1 MPIHNPWPLTD
12 RGTLIADRVFAGF
25 FAALFVVS
33 LLAWHGVIGD
43 YRAQRPT
50 TSVLAALALLLM
62 SASNL
67 IRRRSRVWANVLI
80 GLSLLTLVIA
90 AAR

>member
-12 RGTLIADRVFAGF
+12 RGTLIADRALVGV

-33 LLAWHGVIGD
+33 LLAWQGVIGD

-50 TSVLAALALLLM
+50 TLVFLTGALLLM
-62 SASNL
+62 SASGL
-67 IRRRSRVWANVLI
+67 TRRRSRGWARVLLA
-80 GLSLLTLVIA
+80 LSLLTLAIG